1 MQKYI
6 ETLGGMISANVPE
19 HPARA
24 RRMLTAAYSWVG
36 FSGSCT
42 RLTDAKS
49 AYTRMN
55 GTIAKTIVRAM
66 KHPQS
71 AVMVNIFMPCELMHA
86 MGLQPMFPEGLAVYV
101 ACTACQHVFGEHAE
115 EAGVPE
121 SFCSYQKTM
130 IGMAESGVLPKPLLI
145 ANTTIACDANQL
157 SFRRLS
163 AFYGVPQVSID
174 VPSHTDDDAV
184 SYVADQLR
192 ALAAKLEELTGRK
205 LDEARLRETIACSN
219 RTLSK
224 MRRYARLRAEVT
236 QDTTM
241 TGELCA
247 LIATHCLLGRE
258 DSERYVDELIE
269 TAERAPARSTTKRKR
284 IFFMHTLP
292 NWQDSLIRL
301 LEQDGRCELVGCDMT
316 LDYPGEL
323 DPDKPYESMAR
334 RLIDNV
340 QNGPSIRRIRAAIA
354 NAKALT
360 ADGVILFCHWGCKQT
375 MGMALLARQMLSDAG
390 LPTLVLDGDGCDSRN
405 VADGQMVTRISAF
418 LEQLEGLSS

>member
-1 MQKYI
+1 
-6 ETLGGMISANVPE
+6 
-19 HPARA
+19 
-24 RRMLTAAYSWVG
+24 
-36 FSGSCT
+36 
-42 RLTDAKS
+42 
-49 AYTRMN
+49 
-55 GTIAKTIVRAM
+55 M

-163 AFYGVPQVSID
+163 EFYGVPRVSID

-192 ALAAKLEELTGRK
+192 VLAAKLEELTGRK

-241 TGELCA
+241 TGELCG

-284 IFFMHTLP
+284 IFFIHTLP

-316 LDYPGEL
+316 LDYQGEL
-323 DPDKPYESMAR
+323 DPNKPYESMAR

-354 NAKALT
+354 NAKALN

>member
-49 AYTRMN
+49 AYARMN

-163 AFYGVPQVSID
+163 AFYGVPRVSID

-184 SYVADQLR
+184 SYVADQLHV
-192 ALAAKLEELTGRK
+192 
-205 LDEARLRETIACSN
+205 LRQSW
-219 RTLSK
+219 
-224 MRRYARLRAEVT
+224 
-236 QDTTM
+236 
-241 TGELCA
+241 
-247 LIATHCLLGRE
+247 
-258 DSERYVDELIE
+258 
-269 TAERAPARSTTKRKR
+269 RS
-284 IFFMHTLP
+284 
-292 NWQDSLIRL
+292 
-301 LEQDGRCELVGCDMT
+301 
-316 LDYPGEL
+316 
-323 DPDKPYESMAR
+323 
-334 RLIDNV
+334 
-340 QNGPSIRRIRAAIA
+340 
-354 NAKALT
+354 
-360 ADGVILFCHWGCKQT
+360 
-375 MGMALLARQMLSDAG
+375 
-390 LPTLVLDGDGCDSRN
+390 
-405 VADGQMVTRISAF
+405 
-418 LEQLEGLSS
+418 

>member
-6 ETLGGMISANVPE
+6 ETLGSIISKNVPE
-19 HPARA
+19 HPDRA

-42 RLTDAKS
+42 RLTDARS
-49 AYTRMN
+49 AYKRMN

-101 ACTACQHVFGEHAE
+101 ACTACQHVFGEYAE
-115 EAGVPE
+115 TAGVPE

-174 VPSHTDDDAV
+174 VPSHTDEDAV
-184 SYVADQLR
+184 FYVAGQLR

-205 LDEARLRETIACSN
+205 LDEMRLRETIARSN

-241 TGELCA
+241 TGELCG
-247 LIATHCLLGRE
+247 LIATHCLLGCE
-258 DSERYVDELIE
+258 DSERYADELIQ
-269 TAERAPARSTTKRKR
+269 TARRAPARSTTKRKR
-284 IFFMHTLP
+284 IFFIHTLP
-292 NWQDSLIRL
+292 NWQDSLVRL

-340 QNGPSIRRIRAAIA
+340 QSGSSTRRINAAITH
-354 NAKALT
+354 AKALN

-375 MGMALLARQMLSDAG
+375 MGMALLARQRLADAG

-405 VADGQMVTRISAF
+405 VADGQMVTRIGAF